1 MIIMHDCY
9 QNLNNSAA
17 SDDGET
23 CADAEANLKI
33 MITLWKWDGGCI
45 YGIEHEVCKYKREW
59 QKIELLNILASG
71 QLQ

>member
-1 MIIMHDCY
+1 MEIMIIMMIMIIMFFMIYYDYY

-33 MITLWKWDGGCI
+33 MITLWK
-45 YGIEHEVCKYKREW
+45 
-59 QKIELLNILASG
+59 
-71 QLQ
+71 